1 MVWLGCEDR
10 EGVVEGL
17 GVYGM
22 IKVMKDEGIGIAEER
37 LLEEG
42 GRIKQE
48 VRGDL
53 GRWVHWYDGTGNWEL
68 V

>member
-1 MVWLGCEDR
+1 M
-10 EGVVEGL
+10 EGL